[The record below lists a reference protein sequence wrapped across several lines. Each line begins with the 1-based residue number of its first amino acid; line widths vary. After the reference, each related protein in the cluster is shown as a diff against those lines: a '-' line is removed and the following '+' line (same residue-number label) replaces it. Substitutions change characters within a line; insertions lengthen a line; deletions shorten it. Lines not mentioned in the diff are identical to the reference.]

1 MITQKFGIK
10 ESLLKDIIN
19 EVLKYSKVKRIYIF
33 GSRSKG
39 NFRKNSD
46 IDIAIETFDDY
57 KDISFLNEILNE
69 DINTLLKIDVV
80 HFNKANKNL
89 KQEILKNGIVIYE
102 NNTD

>member
-19 EVLKYSKVKRIYIF
+19 EVLKYGKVKRIYIF

-89 KQEILKNGIVIYE
+89 KKEILKHGIVIYE